1 MQAVGFDGRQIRE
14 FSFPL
19 DWIDLSLVFEYRML
33 APTNSDRSLLSQ
45 LKIWVWSV
53 IICILGPTGLVKLP
67 ASALS

>member
-33 APTNSDRSLLSQ
+33 ALTNSDRSLLSQ